1 MTTLKRP
8 AQRIDPFSSDALA
21 GELQLQHHGE
31 RVTLCGV
38 SEPAEAQPTDL
49 ALCLTRDHLTATLS
63 SRAGA
68 TLCSQALASSLIDVG
83 WGGARGP
90 LLIAPERREP
100 RALLGE
106 LLRWISARVIGSI
119 AEVGRHPSA
128 LIDPSAVVD
137 PSAYIGPFVVIEAD
151 VIVEAGAR
159 VEAYVFLGQ
168 GARVRANAHLQVRA
182 SLLAGC
188 EVGERVTVGPGAV
201 LGGQGFGLDERG
213 LLPHL
218 GRVEIEAD
226 ASVGALSCV
235 DRATLG
241 VTRIQAGAQLDN
253 LVQVAHNAQVGQG
266 SVLCAQVGLAGGAR
280 LEERVTLAGQVGVNN
295 RVTIGAG
302 AVVAAQSGVTRN
314 LEAGGRYSGHPAEP
328 NMPRLRRTLK
338 LRRLLEGRERRSETR
353 SIHPSAWIH
362 PSAELAE
369 GVEVHEGA
377 WIGEGVQLKRG
388 AVLGA
393 WSRLEAGCRLDPY
406 AVVGERSH
414 LAEGCQVSSFA
425 VVGAHPQLKER
436 SLGAPINAPRYELI
450 CGANSLFR
458 EGCTVSRGAPELG
471 EGVTRIGEGCLL
483 MAYSHVGHD
492 AQVGPGCVLANQVS
506 IAGHVIVG
514 ERVSF
519 GGHAA
524 VHQFVQIG
532 ALAFVAANAMVSS
545 DVPPYCLVAG
555 DHATLRG
562 LNHVGLKRAGVSS
575 EARAQLKLAYHER
588 LRGHAVAGG
597 LTQLSAE
604 RYSPELR
611 ALLDFLTHAKRGVCR
626 VAR

>member
-1 MTTLKRP
+1 MITLKRP
-8 AQRIDPFSSDALA
+8 TQRMTPLCSGALA
-21 GELQLQHHGE
+21 GELRLQHHGE
-31 RVTLCGV
+31 RVTLLGV
-38 SEPAEAQPTDL
+38 SEPADAQPTDL
-49 ALCLTRDHLTATLS
+49 ALCLTRGHLQATLS
-63 SRAGA
+63 SSAGA
-68 TLCSQALASSLIDVG
+68 VLCSHALTDALIEG
-83 WGGARGP
+83 NWGEARGP
-90 LLIAPERREP
+90 LLVATEGREP
-100 RALLGE
+100 RSVLGE
-106 LLRWISARVIGSI
+106 LLRLINARLETSSV
-119 AEVGRHPSA
+119 EVGRHPSA
-128 LIDPSAVVD
+128 LIDPSAEID

-151 VIVEAGAR
+151 VVVEAEAR
-159 VEAYVFLGQ
+159 IEAYVFLGQ
-168 GARVRANAHLQVRA
+168 GARVRAGAHMQVRA
-182 SLLAGC
+182 SLLRGC

-218 GRVEIEAD
+218 GRVEIEAE

-241 VTRIQAGAQLDN
+241 VTRVKAGAQLDN

-280 LEERVTLAGQVGVNN
+280 LEERVTLGGQVGVNN

-302 AVVAAQSGVTRN
+302 AMVAAQSGVTRD

-328 NMPRLRRTLK
+328 NTPRLRRTLQ
-338 LRRLLEGRERRSETR
+338 LRRLIAQSERRPEAR
-353 SIHPSAWIH
+353 SIHPSAWVH
-362 PSAELAE
+362 PSAELGE

-406 AVVGERSH
+406 AVVGERSY
-414 LAEGCQVSSFA
+414 LAEGCHVSSFA
-425 VVGAHPQLKER
+425 VVGARPQLKEH
-436 SLGAPINAPRYELI
+436 SGHEAINSPRYELI
-450 CGANSLFR
+450 CGAHSLFR
-458 EGCTVSRGAPELG
+458 EGCTVSRGASALG
-471 EGVTRIGEGCLL
+471 EGVTRVGEGCLL

-492 AQVGPGCVLANQVS
+492 TQLGAGCVLANQVS
-506 IAGHVIVG
+506 LAGHVVVG

-532 ALAFVAANAMVSS
+532 ALAFVAANAMVSG

-555 DHATLRG
+555 DHATIRG
-562 LNHVGLKRAGVSS
+562 LNHVGLKRAGVSA

-588 LRGHAVAGG
+588 LRGRAVAGG
-597 LTQLSAE
+597 LSQLPKAS
-604 RYSPELR
+604 YSPELR
-611 ALLDFLTHAKRGVCR
+611 GLLDFLTQAQRGVCR
-626 VAR
+626 AER